1 MQGSGTHASIPRN
14 KLNHVTGSRNRS
26 LKRSMEERCCRRFSF
41 RPIMITLGR
50 IEIDVTTS
58 ERRVS
63 ISTDRYSGV
72 PYMPTDITIHV
83 YRCVCCNSLFTSCD
97 RMPGQCKRDR
107 MPRQCKRDFALSII
121 SSTFVFLLVAIL
133 ILQLRVIFQK
143 VKLDY
148 DRTSSSNVQY

>member
-1 MQGSGTHASIPRN
+1 MLPEKASYVQGSGTHASIPRN

-63 ISTDRYSGV
+63 FSTDRYSGV

-97 RMPGQCKRDR
+97 RMPRQCKRDR
-107 MPRQCKRDFALSII
+107 MPGNASATSHCLL
-121 SSTFVFLLVAIL
+121 FLLHSCSCSW
-133 ILQLRVIFQK
+133 QF
-143 VKLDY
+143 
-148 DRTSSSNVQY
+148 

>member
-1 MQGSGTHASIPRN
+1 MLPEKASYVQGSGTHASIPRN

-26 LKRSMEERCCRRFSF
+26 LKRSMEERCRRRFSF

-50 IEIDVTTS
+50 IEIDVSTL

-63 ISTDRYSGV
+63 ISTDRSSGV
-72 PYMPTDITIHV
+72 PYMPTNITIHV
-83 YRCVCCNSLFTSCD
+83 YRCVCCNTLFTSC
-97 RMPGQCKRDR
+97 DR

-121 SSTFVFLLVAIL
+121 SSTFVFLLMAIL
-133 ILQLRVIFQK
+133 ILQLCVIFQK

-148 DRTSSSNVQY
+148 NETSFSNVQY